1 MVRNLRAKD
10 ITFSTT
16 RNLTNLGTLFE
27 DNAMV
32 DMLEFIGKTEVGKRP
47 ADEANKR
54 DSEDIERLV
63 RDDGEEGMRRR
74 MGGKQVV
81 NAAQQ

>member
-63 RDDGEEGMRRR
+63 RDDEEEGMRRR